1 MFQFVYSNS
10 RDSSSFSFSIF
21 YSKNFKK
28 CSFISSVT
36 YIREFSKFEKY
47 FNLVQNSK
55 KKKYIYIFVATLK
68 NINKFHKYRYDSN
81 LLLPQSMSLTRQIGG
96 GPWTEVFSFWIWVKE
111 EGTCNFSKALFH
123 RAFSNENIVRQANG
137 IINWPI
143 WSGLLQI
150 SSLLLRGS
158 ERGRVSG

>member
-55 KKKYIYIFVATLK
+55 KKYVYIFVATLK
-68 NINKFHKYRYDSN
+68 NINKFHKYRFEFTLAAIYVVNKTNWRRAVDRSFLVLN
-81 LLLPQSMSLTRQIGG
+81 L
-96 GPWTEVFSFWIWVKE
+96 
-111 EGTCNFSKALFH
+111 
-123 RAFSNENIVRQANG
+123 
-137 IINWPI
+137 
-143 WSGLLQI
+143 
-150 SSLLLRGS
+150 S
-158 ERGRVSG
+158 ERGRDVQLLKGLIPPSILERKHRATGQRNN

>member
-1 MFQFVYSNS
+1 MFIYIICHIHQ
-10 RDSSSFSFSIF
+10 RIF
-21 YSKNFKK
+21 K
-28 CSFISSVT
+28 
-36 YIREFSKFEKY
+36 IRKILQSCPK
-47 FNLVQNSK
+47 LQ